1 MRAVTW
7 AIVAMLLPRVLGA
20 IPTRTPRTGGVGDT
34 LSVAIV
40 CHDLESVEVTW
51 GPGSAHHGLSAN
63 LSLEF
68 RYGNQVPQPCPHYFL
83 LDSVRAGCV
92 LPMGKGLL
100 EVVLREGG
108 GAKLFSRKKK
118 ASAWLRPRPPWNVTL
133 SWVGDTVAVSCPSH
147 SYPGLE
153 YEVQHRDDFD
163 PEWQSTSAP
172 FCNLTVGGLDP
183 GRCYDFRVRATP
195 QDFYYGP
202 EARPSKWTGVASL
215 QGVGPTGSCSPWCC
229 SWPCCGCAG

>member
-51 GPGSAHHGLSAN
+51 GPGSAHHGPSAN

-118 ASAWLRPRPPWNVTL
+118 ASAWRE
-133 SWVGDTVAVSCPSH
+133 CP
-147 SYPGLE
+147 
-153 YEVQHRDDFD
+153 
-163 PEWQSTSAP
+163 
-172 FCNLTVGGLDP
+172 GG
-183 GRCYDFRVRATP
+183 RA
-195 QDFYYGP
+195 
-202 EARPSKWTGVASL
+202 WTG
-215 QGVGPTGSCSPWCC
+215 TGRGLRYSGRGLTDGWVPI
-229 SWPCCGCAG
+229 